1 MSSIYGVCMVFIPYL
16 IFGERMFKVVV
27 PAMIEHVN
35 GLLTELRQPV
45 GAHGLGGPW
54 QESARGQK

>member
-1 MSSIYGVCMVFIPYL
+1 MVFIPYL